1 MGHELSCTDQFTTQT
16 SQGLFGLEV
25 IVLSSTDYMSHS
37 KVHLILGKQGVTV
50 NEYRFSFG
58 VMKISKIDYGDGWLH
73 NSVNILKI
81 IDLNTLNGELYYK

>member
-25 IVLSSTDYMSHS
+25 IVLSSTDYMSHL

-58 VMKISKIDYGDGWLH
+58 VMKML
-73 NSVNILKI
+73 
-81 IDLNTLNGELYYK
+81 